1 MVFRNFKT
9 ISLAILWV
17 VTLSCNQVQG
27 QGLFDSFLSTNS
39 SKSNSSKSNS
49 KPSSSSGKKTPA
61 AAPSKSEPSLSDLFS
76 SKTPQEKAKEDAARK
91 KAADA
96 KAKLDARNKAI
107 AAAEKKKAD
116 ELKAREQ
123 ATREK
128 AKEQVRAAELA
139 QKQKEEAMAALQK
152 KKADEQKA
160 RELAAREKQ
169 KAIEKAAELA
179 EKQKADAE
187 KARRAAE
194 EEKAEAARKLAL
206 AEMRQ
211 KEEKARQL
219 LAAAREREAAMRAA
233 EEEKLR
239 VQREADAALLAHAHG
254 KTANRPFGG
263 LFGSRSRTNVVAVQK
278 PQGVS
283 SPPNRYLYIN
293 EREISRLNPAN
304 SRLEIDL
311 GDQRAR
317 VYRGSVLVIETQIS
331 TGKPGFSTPTG
342 RFIVQ
347 EKLVEKKSGRYG
359 TWYDGSGN
367 ELRGDDS
374 FDPPPGGVQFVG
386 ADMPYWLR
394 LTDGIGM
401 HIGFVPDGPASHG
414 CIRVPSNVQPLIY
427 SKVGIGTPV
436 SVRG

>member
-1 MVFRNFKT
+1 MVLKNFKT
-9 ISLAILWV
+9 IRLAFFGIAVLCF
-17 VTLSCNQVQG
+17 SPVQG
-27 QGLFDSFLSTNS
+27 QGLLGNFLSGDSTKSNTKQS
-39 SKSNSSKSNS
+39 TGTTKKPQPASQSKSDS
-49 KPSSSSGKKTPA
+49 PLL
-61 AAPSKSEPSLSDLFS
+61 ELLST
-76 SKTPQEKAKEDAARK
+76 KTPQEKAKEEAARK

-96 KAKLDARNKAI
+96 RAKSDAKNKAI
-107 AAAEKKKAD
+107 AAAEKKKTD

-128 AKEQVRAAELA
+128 AKAQERAAELA
-139 QKQKEEAMAALQK
+139 KQQKDEAMAALQRK
-152 KKADEQKA
+152 KVEEQKA
-160 RELAAREKQ
+160 RDLDARERQ
-169 KAIEKAAELA
+169 KASEKAAELLV
-179 EKQKADAE
+179 KQKADAE
-187 KARRAAE
+187 KAKRIEE
-194 EEKAEAARKLAL
+194 EEKADAARKLAL

-219 LAAAREREAAMRAA
+219 LATVRAREAALRAV

-239 VQREADAALLAHAHG
+239 AQREIDAELIAHAHG
-254 KTANRPFGG
+254 RSSSSKPFGG
-263 LFGSRSRTNVVAVQK
+263 LFGSRSRMNVVTQQK
-278 PQGVS
+278 PQGVG

-293 EREISRLNPAN
+293 EREISRLNSAN

-317 VYRGSVLVIETQIS
+317 VYRGSILVIETQIS
-331 TGKPGFSTPTG
+331 SGKPGYSTPTG
-342 RFIVQ
+342 RFIIQ

-359 TWYDGSGN
+359 TWYDGSGA

-374 FDPPPGGVQFVG
+374 FDPPPGAAQFVG

-401 HIGFVPDGPASHG
+401 HVGFVPDGPASHG
-414 CIRVPSNVQPLIY
+414 CIRVPSNVQPLIF

-436 SVRG
+436 LVRG